1 MKMVLDDAGDLNL
14 IGAYSPGRVRI
25 RGETYTTSLLVWPR
39 RIVTDCSPASIDHLA
54 PDDLT
59 AITEEAPEVLVIGT
73 GERQRF
79 PDPALLAPLMQ
90 ARIGCEVMDNAAAC
104 RTFNILLAEG
114 REAALLLL
122 GEPAR
127 D

>member
-1 MKMVLDDAGDLNL
+1 MKMVLDDAGGLNL
-14 IGAYSPGRVRI
+14 IGAYAPGEARI
-25 RGETYTTSLLVWPR
+25 HGKTYPTSLLVWPR
-39 RIVTDCSPASIDHLA
+39 RIVTDCPVTSIDTLDAADLA
-54 PDDLT
+54 PIL
-59 AITEEAPEVLVIGT
+59 EGAPEVLVIGT

-79 PDPALLAPLMQ
+79 PDPAVLAPLMT
-90 ARIGCEVMDNAAAC
+90 ARIGYEVMDNAAAC

-122 GEPAR
+122 ADPAA